1 MKNRGIWMIICS
13 IVIVGVFVTMST
25 RWFVVSRTASA
36 DETIPMT
43 AAESSVPETTAEP
56 QVNNTPLGTLPVEST
71 EEVRMGYQEYLE
83 HLAALDEQIEE
94 ARLRET
100 SANTSTA
107 RTQAEKE
114 LNLWENELEYVSGVL
129 FADMPKEMQDTFT
142 EAQLNWRKER
152 ESAAAAASGR
162 YAGSTMEAVEY
173 TRSLTETTRMRVYE
187 LAEEL

>member
-43 AAESSVPETTAEP
+43 AAESSVSETAAEP

-71 EEVRMGYQEYLE
+71 EEVRIGYQEYLE

-142 EAQLNWRKER
+142 ETQLNWRKER